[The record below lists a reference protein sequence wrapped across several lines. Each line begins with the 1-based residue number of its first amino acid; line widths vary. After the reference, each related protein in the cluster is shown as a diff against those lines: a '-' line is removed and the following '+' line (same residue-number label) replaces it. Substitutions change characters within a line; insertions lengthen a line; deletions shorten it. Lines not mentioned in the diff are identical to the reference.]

1 MTQPSLRDLTG
12 FVLIHGI
19 PLHAELLSVA
29 PAALDSVWV
38 IQQANVGATPIGN
51 ASLTAP

>member
-19 PLHAELLSVA
+19 PLRSMPSYFQSRLRR
-29 PAALDSVWV
+29 W
-38 IQQANVGATPIGN
+38 IQSG
-51 ASLTAP
+51 